1 MTSLRERAL
10 ARVRGASPG
19 RRHAADSASIR
30 AAISGRSQS
39 PEASAPQTI
48 RLLVSPD
55 AGQQQH
61 TGAEGSQASVQAPSA
76 EPGIRVVSRRSP
88 PPRTDAVATDPAR
101 QEAIRSVDALTS
113 VHLPGWP
120 DLIKG
125 LRIRPKAE
133 ALSATTKKMEEERE
147 RERTARIA
155 KGHRPAT
162 EDTTADG
169 RCNPH
174 SQRGRS
180 PALKAA
186 KALHESSLNEKE
198 RTQVDAG
205 RVRISIAATGSSD
218 DERSPDLPLCAE
230 ELTNTKSP
238 PHKLVTSRAALHEA
252 TRSVTPH
259 RDKDIFHT
267 PPEGNTPS
275 PLAKKERREQLLDH
289 NQGSSGVTPA
299 ARADGTRAG
308 RCAAPLQR
316 DEQGKNG
323 VLAAQR
329 EGSAAKSRVDAGF
342 AHGHVE
348 GVSSVENDAS
358 VSISSGASPVCLPGP
373 RLYKDAREQSPQE
386 KTEHQRQ
393 QQEDGWVEQKQ
404 AALVCSRAQD
414 LLALQD
420 VPGYCHQHLVVTALL
435 ACLQNPVLTLLESQ
449 PWRSQ
454 TLPKALRVPRRRVRI
469 NPAMPQ
475 HSVRDWRKSMACSTR
490 SYAPA
495 VR

>member
-1 MTSLRERAL
+1 MPSLRERAL

-48 RLLVSPD
+48 RLLVSPAD
-55 AGQQQH
+55 AELLQH
-61 TGAEGSQASVQAPSA
+61 TGAEGSLASVQAPPT
-76 EPGIRVVSRRSP
+76 EPGIRVVSKRSP
-88 PPRTDAVATDPAR
+88 PPKTDAVATVPAR
-101 QEAIRSVDALTS
+101 QEAIRSVDALTRQ
-113 VHLPGWP
+113 HLPGWP

-125 LRIRPKAE
+125 LRMRPKAE

-155 KGHRPAT
+155 QGHRPANG
-162 EDTTADG
+162 DTTTDG

-174 SQRGRS
+174 SHRGRS

-198 RTQVDAG
+198 RVDAG

-230 ELTNTKSP
+230 ELANTKSP
-238 PHKLVTSRAALHEA
+238 PHKLVTSRAAVHEGN
-252 TRSVTPH
+252 RSVTPH

-275 PLAKKERREQLLDH
+275 PLAKKERREKLLH
-289 NQGSSGVTPA
+289 HTGSSGEMTA
-299 ARADGTRAG
+299 ARADSTWAG
-308 RCAAPLQR
+308 RCAAPLQL
-316 DEQGKNG
+316 DDQGKNG
-323 VLAAQR
+323 VFAAQR
-329 EGSAAKSRVDAGF
+329 EGSAAKIRVYSGF

-358 VSISSGASPVCLPGP
+358 EPISSGASPVCLPGP
-373 RLYKDAREQSPQE
+373 RLCEDAREQSPQE
-386 KTEHQRQ
+386 KTEHQQ
-393 QQEDGWVEQKQ
+393 QQKEDGCVEQKQ
-404 AALVCSRAQD
+404 VALAWSRAQD

-420 VPGYCHQHLVVTALL
+420 VPGYCHRHLVVTALL
-435 ACLQNPVLTLLESQ
+435 ACL
-449 PWRSQ
+449 
-454 TLPKALRVPRRRVRI
+454 
-469 NPAMPQ
+469 
-475 HSVRDWRKSMACSTR
+475 
-490 SYAPA
+490 
-495 VR
+495 